1 MPITAPV
8 SLTKIRNEFAYL
20 SDWYTD
26 TYDSGSSTITTPIGA
41 HSVRI
46 KVWGGGGGGYSD
58 FLTNFGGGAGGGFT
72 LKTVAVTGGS
82 TQFTFSVGSAGT
94 SSLDGGTSTVTSSSP
109 SISLTATGGGG
120 WLGSGPYAPG
130 TGSGGDI
137 NESGQ
142 PSYSNV
148 GGAAG
153 GAAYGGGSGGIN
165 GETPGGGGG
174 GDESNIGGGGS
185 GRVSFTWLL
194 LNTSPN
200 FSSYVRGGSYVPN
213 TPANA
218 AISTTVSGL
227 AMSQFLGASSFT
239 PFRTT
244 INFGSGSIVAPTG
257 SSAVTITLWGGGGGG
272 GSAIA
277 SGPGDQGGGGG
288 GSGAYVQRTASVT
301 GGSTVFTFSVGNG
314 GAGFPNP
321 PEADVQE
328 TGTPGGDTTVSSAAL
343 PGTLTAGGGF
353 GGDCAFY
360 DSGTNEVYAGAGGS
374 GGFASGGTTN
384 IIGNG
389 GGPGSGFP
397 TAATGGNGGSAPNGG
412 VGGIGN
418 QLTGDG
424 TGGNGSAPGGG
435 GGGGGAQNSF
445 DAGGNGADGE
455 IWFDWT

>member
-26 TYDSGSSTITTPIGA
+26 TYDSGSATITAPVGA

-46 KVWGGGGGGYSD
+46 KVWGGGGGGWSD
-58 FLTNFGGGAGGGFT
+58 LDIIFGGGAGAGFT

-82 TQFTFSVGSAGT
+82 TQFTYSVGAAGV
-94 SSLDGGTSTVTSSSP
+94 SNVDGGTSTVTSGSP
-109 SISLTATGGGG
+109 SISLTATGGGSYQA
-120 WLGSGPYAPG
+120 SGPFAPG
-130 TGSGGDI
+130 SGSGGDI
-137 NESGQ
+137 NESGEN
-142 PSYSNV
+142 SVGNG

-153 GAAYGGGSGGIN
+153 GIAYGGGGAGGI
-165 GETPGGGGG
+165 TPGGGGYGDDG
-174 GDESNIGGGGS
+174 GFNNGGS

-194 LNTSPN
+194 LNASPN
-200 FSSYVRGGSYVPN
+200 FSSYIRGGSYVPN
-213 TPANA
+213 IPANA
-218 AISTTVSGL
+218 AISTTVAGL
-227 AMSQFLGASSFT
+227 AMSQFLGAGSFT

-244 INFGSGSIVAPTG
+244 IDFGSGSIVAPTG

-288 GSGAYVQRTASVT
+288 GSGAYVQRSASVT
-301 GGSTVFTFSVGNG
+301 GGSTVFTFSVGYG
-314 GAGFPNP
+314 GAGYPTS

-360 DSGTNEVYAGAGGS
+360 DSGLNEVYAGAGGS

-384 IIGNG
+384 TPGNG
-389 GGPGSGFP
+389 GGPGSGGITF
-397 TAATGGNGGSAPNGG
+397 AYGGNGGSAPNGG
-412 VGGIGN
+412 AGGIGN
-418 QLTGDG
+418 QLTGFGVGGDG
-424 TGGNGSAPGGG
+424 TAPGGG
-435 GGGGGAQNSF
+435 GGGGGAQGSL
-445 DAGGNGADGE
+445 DGGGAGASGE